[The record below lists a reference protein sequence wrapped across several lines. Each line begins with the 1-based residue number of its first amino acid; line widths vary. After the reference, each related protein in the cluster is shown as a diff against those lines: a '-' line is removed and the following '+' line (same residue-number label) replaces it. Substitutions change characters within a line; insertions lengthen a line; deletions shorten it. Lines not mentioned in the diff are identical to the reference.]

1 MDIDLN
7 TANLTEAMTDSL
19 NSEELDMTEHHY
31 FASSVSDW
39 RANKD
44 IRELVREM
52 DNLREGTAHGEY
64 KIYRV
69 PLPVDA
75 PYDIRNYQPLVEGVE
90 EL

>member
-1 MDIDLN
+1 
-7 TANLTEAMTDSL
+7 
-19 NSEELDMTEHHY
+19 
-31 FASSVSDW
+31 
-39 RANKD
+39 
-44 IRELVREM
+44 
-52 DNLREGTAHGEY
+52 EGTAHGEY